1 MQKNEVVYEITKL
14 YNILIIIV
22 HLLHYD
28 LMGWRLCWFCAFLN
42 ILDSL

>member
-28 LMGWRLCWFCAFLN
+28 LMG
-42 ILDSL
+42 